1 MEELRK
7 QIEEAIKKNPAEARK
22 RFLSK
27 KGELTLLLRSLKDR
41 PLEERKKISQEANYL
56 RHLLMDQ
63 KSEVKKESFDFTIPG
78 QEVERGSWHPLT
90 LTIRECVR
98 IMTGMG
104 FQVFQSRELEDSS
117 YNFDQLNFPPDHP
130 ARDMQDT
137 FFVGKDKVLRTHTSA
152 AQIRYLEEYGV
163 PARIICHG
171 RVFRNEATD
180 NSHHFNFYQ
189 MEALLIDK
197 DINVGHLKAVM
208 TEFLSSFFGEKLDIR
223 LRPSYFPFVEP
234 GFEVDARAKGGK
246 WIELCGAG
254 MVHPNVFSKPGYS
267 GFAFGF
273 GLERLAML
281 KYQIDDIRLFYDN
294 DIRFLKQF

>member
-1 MEELRK
+1 MDDLRK
-7 QIEEAIKKNPAEARK
+7 RIEEAIKKDPDTAR
-22 RFLSK
+22 RSFLGK
-27 KGELTLLLRSLKDR
+27 KGELTLLLRSLKEK
-41 PLEERKKISQEANYL
+41 PLEERKKISQEANFL
-56 RHLLMDQ
+56 RNLLME
-63 KSEVKKESFDFTIPG
+63 SKKETQEDSFDFTIPG

-98 IMTGMG
+98 IMTQMG
-104 FQVFQSRELEDSS
+104 FKVVEGPELEDSY
-117 YNFDQLNFPPDHP
+117 YNFDLLNFPPDHP

-137 FFVGKDKVLRTHTSA
+137 FFVGKDKVLRTHTSPV
-152 AQIRYLEEYGV
+152 QVRYLEKND
-163 PARIICHG
+163 PPIKIICPG

-208 TEFLSSFFGEKLDIR
+208 KEFLSNFFGEKVDIR
-223 LRPSYFPFVEP
+223 LRPSFFPFVEP
-234 GFEVDARAKGGK
+234 GFEVDGKIKGGK

-254 MVHPNVFSKPGYS
+254 MVHPKVFSKAGYS

-281 KYQIDDIRLFYDN
+281 KYKIDDIRLFYDN